1 MKNILKKSGVLAAA
15 ALLTVAFATP
25 SFGADG
31 EKKPAKPKKDQFSKV
46 DTNGDGKVSLDEFK
60 AQAAKA
66 KKEPKP
72 TDEQIEK
79 RFKHMDKDSSGDL
92 SKEEMA
98 AGHGKKEDG
107 KGEKKPGKGE
117 KKPKPE

>member
-15 ALLTVAFATP
+15 ALLTVALATP

-31 EKKPAKPKKDQFSKV
+31 EKKPAKPKKDQFAKV
-46 DTNGDGKVSLDEFK
+46 DANGDGKVSLEEFK
-60 AQAAKA
+60 IQAAKA
-66 KKEPKP
+66 KKDPKP

-79 RFKHMDKDSSGDL
+79 RFKKLDKDASGDL

-98 AGHGKKEDG
+98 AGQGKKEGG
-107 KGEKKPGKGE
+107 KPEKGE
-117 KKPKPE
+117 KKPKSE